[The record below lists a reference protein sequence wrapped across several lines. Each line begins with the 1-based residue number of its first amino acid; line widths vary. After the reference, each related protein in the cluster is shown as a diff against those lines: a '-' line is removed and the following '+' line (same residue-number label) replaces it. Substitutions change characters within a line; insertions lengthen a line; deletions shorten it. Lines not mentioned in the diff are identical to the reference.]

1 MIRQSSSAGPPCKYL
16 HNYAKKNVK
25 FLQKKER
32 KKRED
37 TSLGELFPLNN
48 QRTLFSFFEWFQG
61 KQNQ

>member
-1 MIRQSSSAGPPCKYL
+1 MIRQSSSAGYPCKYL

-48 QRTLFSFFEWFQG
+48 QRTLFSFFE
-61 KQNQ
+61 